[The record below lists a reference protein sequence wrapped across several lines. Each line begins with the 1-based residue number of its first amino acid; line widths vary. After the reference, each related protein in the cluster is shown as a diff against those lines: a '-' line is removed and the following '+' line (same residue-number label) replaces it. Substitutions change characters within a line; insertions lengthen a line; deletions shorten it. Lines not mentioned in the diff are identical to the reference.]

1 MNITGVPYM
10 PTLLSL
16 QQTTGLPN
24 TTHTLNVNFCN
35 CNPIQPMDQQ
45 VQLLWRG
52 WFPAT
57 LDCPWTAFT
66 FDCLE
71 TFHELTLQGKVNL
84 YDFYHTILRKT
95 DNANLN
101 KSIVSVI

>member
-1 MNITGVPYM
+1 
-10 PTLLSL
+10 
-16 QQTTGLPN
+16 
-24 TTHTLNVNFCN
+24 
-35 CNPIQPMDQQ
+35 MDRRI
-45 VQLLWRG
+45 QLLRRG

-57 LDCPWTAFT
+57 LDRPRTAFT